1 MRRFATGFIVA
12 AMVLAACGGS
22 SKSSTG
28 SGNPS
33 SGGTTAPSGGNSGGG
48 SNTSSDLAKQKI
60 KIVYTSGTG
69 TSATNLTI
77 AQDGNGKSSFTNSD
91 SSNPS
96 AASTIYFDG
105 KSTVE
110 CQGSGSTAQCTA
122 VPAVQAAIVNSF
134 STLFSTIATAAASV
148 GGGDKSSD
156 TIAGRDASCTKYSAS
171 NLIGKLAAL
180 PFFKNS
186 TDKPSDYDS
195 SDTATICFDKKS
207 GFVLKLAGTKKGVAQ
222 DQLIATSVGDPSD
235 SDFTPPVT
243 PATVPDVSLPGGLTI
258 PTSPG
263 G

>member
-12 AMVLAACGGS
+12 AVVLAACGGS

-28 SGNPS
+28 PAAGAGAGGNTS
-33 SGGTTAPSGGNSGGG
+33 SGGGN
-48 SNTSSDLAKQKI
+48 TDLAKQKI
-60 KIVYTSGTG
+60 KIAYSSGTG

-77 AQDGNGKSSFTNSD
+77 AQDGNGKSSFANSD
-91 SSNPS
+91 TSDPSS
-96 AASTIYFDG
+96 ASTIYFDG

-122 VPAVQAAIVNSF
+122 VPAAQAALGNSF

-171 NLIGKLAAL
+171 DLIGKLAAL
-180 PFFKNS
+180 PFFKDS

-195 SDTATICFDKKS
+195 SDTATICFDKKT

-243 PATVPDVSLPGGLTI
+243 PSTVPDVSLPGGLTI